1 MSRRLALIPLLPQYW
16 DMYRDGSKI
25 WELRKVTHSPRGVDG
40 LIIYATAPVSRI
52 VGEVDLISTH
62 VGYVNDVW
70 DVVKDGCG
78 ITRKQ
83 YDLYYQDQEIAIAY
97 RLGNVYEYPTSLGM
111 LPAPQ
116 GYRYLRQ
123 EMYHQFRCQ
132 TGRPRLVHASCGCAD

>member
-1 MSRRLALIPLLPQYW
+1 MSRRLALIPLRPQYW

-25 WELRKVTHSPRGVDG
+25 WELRKISHSPRGVDG

-70 DVVKDGCG
+70 DAVKDGCG

-97 RLGNVYEYPTSLGM
+97 RLGNVYEYPTGLWMHSSSSGI
-111 LPAPQ
+111 PI
-116 GYRYLRQ
+116 
-123 EMYHQFRCQ
+123 
-132 TGRPRLVHASCGCAD
+132 S

>member
-52 VGEVDLISTH
+52 VGEVDLVSSH
-62 VGYVNDVW
+62 VGHYGTGWEDAQ
-70 DVVKDGCG
+70 DGCG

-97 RLGNVYEYPTSLGM
+97 RLGNVYEYPTGFWM

-116 GYRYLRQ
+116 GFRYLRQ

-132 TGRPRLVHASCGCAD
+132 TGHPRLVHAAR

>member
-62 VGYVNDVW
+62 VGYIDTVW

-83 YDLYYQDQEIAIAY
+83 YDLYYQDQEIAICI
-97 RLGNVYEYPTSLGM
+97 PS
-111 LPAPQ
+111 
-116 GYRYLRQ
+116 RQ
-123 EMYHQFRCQ
+123 C
-132 TGRPRLVHASCGCAD
+132 L